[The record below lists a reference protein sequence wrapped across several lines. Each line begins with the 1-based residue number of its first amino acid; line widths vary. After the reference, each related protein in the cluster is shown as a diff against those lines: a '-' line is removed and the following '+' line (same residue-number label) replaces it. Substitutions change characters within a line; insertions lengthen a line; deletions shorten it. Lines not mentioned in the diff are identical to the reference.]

1 MHGTHINITSIW
13 NTKLYPIQKFDFEKC
28 GEEMLKL
35 QKLKY
40 STNAPHMQSGTAMQI
55 F

>member
-1 MHGTHINITSIW
+1 LSAYIVHLLNKYSR
-13 NTKLYPIQKFDFEKC
+13 IQQNALFDFEKC

-40 STNAPHMQSGTAMQI
+40 STNAPHMQSGTALKI
-55 F
+55 C